1 MIIKINQ
8 NKLDR
13 VSETELQNIKLVL
26 IQLEGLT
33 QKTEG
38 GIVEI
43 FKEKELHNDLSFE
56 DLYRKIGNYQLD
68 KDIVSQFS
76 NGYWREKDITKNRVE
91 EEQTK
96 ETDMY
101 ISSVN
106 RSYLS

>member
-13 VSETELQNIKLVL
+13 VSQTELQNIKLVL

-33 QKTEG
+33 LKTEG

-76 NGYWREKDITKNRVE
+76 NGYEDFTKNRVE

-106 RSYLS
+106 RSYVS

>member
-8 NKLDR
+8 NKLER
-13 VSETELQNIKLVL
+13 VSQTELQNIKLVL

-33 QKTEG
+33 LKTEG

-76 NGYWREKDITKNRVE
+76 NGYEDFTKNRVE

-106 RSYLS
+106 RSYVS

>member
-13 VSETELQNIKLVL
+13 VGQTELQNIKLVL

-33 QKTEG
+33 LKTEG

-76 NGYWREKDITKNRVE
+76 NGYEDFTKNRVE

-106 RSYLS
+106 RSYVS

>member
-13 VSETELQNIKLVL
+13 VSQTELQNIKMVL

-33 QKTEG
+33 LKTEG

-76 NGYWREKDITKNRVE
+76 NGYEDFTKNRVE
-91 EEQTK
+91 EKQTK

-106 RSYLS
+106 RSYVS

>member
-13 VSETELQNIKLVL
+13 VSQTELQNIKLVL
-26 IQLEGLT
+26 MQLEGLT
-33 QKTEG
+33 LKTEG

-76 NGYWREKDITKNRVE
+76 NGYEDFTKNRVE
-91 EEQTK
+91 KEQTK

-106 RSYLS
+106 RSYVS